1 LELVGELR
9 GAFGVEPLL
18 RELNIPK
25 NTYDRWVYRAQHPSA
40 REVRDGELLAAIR
53 RIHDESGGVY
63 GSPRVHAQLQ
73 RQGEAVSRTRV
84 ERLMREAGIT
94 GVAPARK
101 MRTTIP
107 NPADARPH
115 DLVSRAFTAEGPDRL
130 WVTDLTVIPTG
141 EGPLW
146 LASIRDAFSRKVV
159 AWESADTADADLV
172 CAVLEYALRS
182 RRPAADGSLIHHAD
196 HGSQYTSIKLTTR
209 LIRSG
214 IRASMGTV
222 GDSFDNALAEN
233 LWSAI
238 KTECVRRH
246 TFATHAEANQAIFE
260 YLDGFYNPRRIQK
273 GLGWRSPDEFEA
285 AHHAGEL
292 TEQDYTRLAE
302 LAQRR
307 RARRATTRDAVSTQH
322 AEEHKS
328 PDTVAGARRSAEGQH
343 QSPAR
348 HPATRSAPPTGTAE
362 RVRPS
367 GRTLTRTK
375 ESRSTG

>member
-9 GAFGVEPLL
+9 DAFGVEPLL

-25 NTYDRWVYRAQHPSA
+25 PTYDRWVVRAVTPSA
-40 REVRDGELLAAIR
+40 RELRDGELLAAIR
-53 RIHDESGGVY
+53 RIHEDSGGVY
-63 GSPRVHAQLQ
+63 GSPRVHAQL
-73 RQGEAVSRTRV
+73 RREGESVSRKRV
-84 ERLMREAGIT
+84 ERLMRQNEII

-101 MRTTIP
+101 LRTTIP
-107 NPADARPH
+107 NPADPKSA
-115 DLVSRAFTAEGPDRL
+115 DLVGRAFTAEGPDRL
-130 WVTDLTVIPTG
+130 WVTDLTVIATG

-159 AWESADTADADLV
+159 AWETADTADADLV

-182 RRPAADGSLIHHAD
+182 RRPAGDGSLIHHAD

-222 GDSFDNALAEN
+222 GDSYDNALAEN
-233 LWSAI
+233 LWSAV
-238 KTECVRRH
+238 KTECVRR
-246 TFATHAEANQAIFE
+246 TEFATRAEANQALFE
-260 YLDGFYNPRRIQK
+260 YLDMFYNPRRIQK

-285 AHHAGEL
+285 AHAAGEL

-302 LAQRR
+302 LAARR
-307 RARRATTRDAVSTQH
+307 RARRTAGQQATATPAEQVRPDA
-322 AEEHKS
+322 A
-328 PDTVAGARRSAEGQH
+328 DAGRRSNEPHGHGADRQH
-343 QSPAR
+343 GR
-348 HPATRSAPPTGTAE
+348 RPTSRANTAE

-367 GRTLTRTK
+367 GRTPTRTQK
-375 ESRSTG
+375 DRSAG